1 MVDSGASETVTRKDA
16 LEQVPIT
23 KGSARQR
30 GVKYEVANG
39 ETVDNEGEKN
49 FVAQTDEGV
58 LRSLK
63 AQVCGVNRDL
73 LSVIKH
79 VNNEARVVLSRVGS
93 YIMDEQTGQRMW
105 MKESGGMYTLSLW
118 VKGNGQGF

>member
-1 MVDSGASETVTRKDA
+1 MRKDT
-16 LEQVPIT
+16 LEQVLIT
-23 KGSARQR
+23 KGSAHQR

-39 ETVDNEGEKN
+39 HIVDNEGEKN
-49 FVAQTDEGV
+49 FVAQTDEVV

-73 LSVIKH
+73 LSVSKL
-79 VNNEARVVLSRVGS
+79 VNNRARVVFSKAGS

-105 MKESGGMYTLSLW
+105 MKEAGGMYTL
-118 VKGNGQGF
+118 NG